1 VSDHREAA
9 AAKQT
14 LRRSLLAARS
24 ALGREERARAD
35 RARTA
40 LVIERLSVAPP
51 AAVAAYLSVATE
63 PSTHDLVT
71 WLSGQDIEVWLPVLT
86 GFFEEGQRRPA
97 WARFTGWDRLGTGPY
112 GIAQPVGPA
121 VEAVPHVPWM
131 IVPALAATLA
141 GHRLGRGGG
150 WYDRALGT
158 ASPDTL
164 TLALLNEAEVLP
176 DLPVEEHDRAI
187 SVIVTPQR
195 WITCSP

>member
-24 ALGREERARAD
+24 ALAREERVRAD

-97 WARFTGWDRLGTGPY
+97 WARFSGWDRLDTGPY
-112 GIAQPVGPA
+112 GISQPVGPA